1 MAPAIKNSSKACR
14 TKELAVLQEPPHFLG
29 LEGKSFII
37 TLNFHRLALEP
48 GFLFPDPDFSF
59 SFFFFFFFF
68 LFFFHWFLCNY
79 SWP

>member
-59 SFFFFFFFF
+59 SFSSSSSSFFSFF
-68 LFFFHWFLCNY
+68 LSLVFV
-79 SWP
+79 